1 MGCRKFKGRQWLDD
15 LDGQTYLP
23 EDLEEIVFVLDG
35 EAKVIHLNRA
45 NADAFREAMGPYVDA
60 AQPTTKSKVL
70 STLPRKKRHLSIV
83 PSVEDREGESSRAVS
98 DLRSLTTTP
107 VENDVQAEPEN
118 TSFPHKGEA
127 VEALPEP
134 EGTRV
139 PEAPSKPSDSSPVLS
154 VVRDDNEDKRK
165 PWLPMAPHSKDDQQ
179 AKVFK
184 VRKWATAMGLPP
196 QKPLTPEMFER
207 WEAFYITQGWLNL

>member
-45 NADAFREAMGPYVDA
+45 NADAFREAMSPYVDA

-83 PSVEDREGESSRAVS
+83 PSTQSDSEPREEAQNS
-98 DLRSLTTTP
+98 P
-107 VENDVQAEPEN
+107 V
-118 TSFPHKGEA
+118 PHKGEA
-127 VEALPEP
+127 VEALSEP
-134 EGTRV
+134 GGTRV
-139 PEAPSKPSDSSPVLS
+139 PEAPSKPSDFSPLEEPAKAVLS
-154 VVRDDNEDKRK
+154 VVRPPKPEPVPEAWAPYAPELRDDKADKMLKARQ
-165 PWLPMAPHSKDDQQ
+165 WAGQMAMELPDNM
-179 AKVFK
+179 V
-184 VRKWATAMGLPP
+184 
-196 QKPLTPEMFER
+196 TPEVLIRWKGFYKER
-207 WEAFYITQGWLNL
+207 RWLNIT